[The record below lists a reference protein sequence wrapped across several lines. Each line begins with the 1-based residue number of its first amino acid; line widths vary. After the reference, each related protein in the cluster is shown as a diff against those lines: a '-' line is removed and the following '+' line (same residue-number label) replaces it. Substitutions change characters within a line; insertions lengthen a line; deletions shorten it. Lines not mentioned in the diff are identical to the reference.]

1 MTKEG
6 LCEARMHKTL
16 EDARNRTRLERES
29 YERVGPALYYLEHLE
44 HARDTHDVDEEARIV
59 EELEKCD
66 TTARLARELFEAEQT
81 QAAGAEELTRMREN
95 LVEAYIEKLN
105 PRVLRDLGYKG
116 FAPPTYKVGD
126 VVNIVT
132 ATETYR
138 GVVIGVDERC
148 MASDDWAGR
157 ASCEELAN
165 GNKQRFYH
173 IVPDTRDA
181 EVIEPYSH
189 AAALS
194 ANKDGLTEIE
204 PAFLMGLSK
213 HDKQPKA
220 YTGYV
225 PEEHMAKFDYS
236 QPHDSGHWFLSSV
249 LRNIV
254 PESPIKN
261 KLVDKF
267 FFSYSKGRYLYSGS
281 VGNTVMYQIPKQA
294 PRPEDDAGPWTVDGG
309 QRY

>member
-1 MTKEG
+1 
-6 LCEARMHKTL
+6 MHKTL

-29 YERVGPALYYLEHLE
+29 YERVGPAYYYLEQLE
-44 HARDTHDVDEEARIV
+44 HARDTHDEDEEARIV

-81 QAAGAEELTRMREN
+81 KSAEGEELQRMRQN
-95 LVEAYIEKLN
+95 LVQAYINKLN
-105 PRVLRDLGYKG
+105 PRILRDLGYKG

-132 ATETYR
+132 AAETYR
-138 GVVIGVDERC
+138 GVVIGVDEKC
-148 MASDDWAGR
+148 MASNDWQSR
-157 ASCEELAN
+157 ATSEELAN
-165 GNKQRFYH
+165 GNRQRFYH

-181 EVIEPYSH
+181 EVIEPYQH

-194 ANKDGLTEIE
+194 SKGGLTEIE

-213 HDKQPKA
+213 HDRQPKA
-220 YTGYV
+220 CTGYV
-225 PEEHMAKFDYS
+225 PEEQMAKFDYS

-249 LRNIV
+249 LRNIM
-254 PESPIKN
+254 PESPVN
-261 KLVDKF
+261 SKLVDKF

-281 VGNTVMYQIPKQA
+281 VGNTVMYQIPNQT
-294 PRPEDDAGPWTVDGG
+294 PNQEDDVGPWTVDGG
-309 QRY
+309 HRF